1 MKGWFDAFRDDGA
14 PTLYSFSN
22 RTPVT
27 GDVSIVAVSVL
38 FATLYIAF
46 LVIFPGVR
54 KQVSSSETFIHRD
67 RHPSSSSPGKL
78 IARFAV
84 FYVIFSIT
92 KCVQSRPEK
101 ATKSKSSAEDDD
113 EAERRLLKTFS
124 SPRAGFVEMKM
135 KFSLFFDCIKPPQ
148 LIETQLWYQL
158 APKSCLI
165 FSFSRLLLQ
174 KFSTFITVTLSLFV
188 GLVILGECCDLIDD

>member
-54 KQVSSSETFIHRD
+54 KQVSKVDHVTSTNHIH
-67 RHPSSSSPGKL
+67 HHKL
-78 IARFAV
+78 
-84 FYVIFSIT
+84 T
-92 KCVQSRPEK
+92 
-101 ATKSKSSAEDDD
+101 
-113 EAERRLLKTFS
+113 
-124 SPRAGFVEMKM
+124 
-135 KFSLFFDCIKPPQ
+135 
-148 LIETQLWYQL
+148 
-158 APKSCLI
+158 
-165 FSFSRLLLQ
+165 
-174 KFSTFITVTLSLFV
+174 
-188 GLVILGECCDLIDD
+188 

>member
-54 KQVSSSETFIHRD
+54 KQVSKADHVTSTSHIH
-67 RHPSSSSPGKL
+67 HHKL
-78 IARFAV
+78 
-84 FYVIFSIT
+84 T
-92 KCVQSRPEK
+92 
-101 ATKSKSSAEDDD
+101 
-113 EAERRLLKTFS
+113 
-124 SPRAGFVEMKM
+124 
-135 KFSLFFDCIKPPQ
+135 
-148 LIETQLWYQL
+148 
-158 APKSCLI
+158 
-165 FSFSRLLLQ
+165 
-174 KFSTFITVTLSLFV
+174 
-188 GLVILGECCDLIDD
+188 

>member
-54 KQVSSSETFIHRD
+54 KQVSNEHVMEYFFEHSS
-67 RHPSSSSPGKL
+67 
-78 IARFAV
+78 
-84 FYVIFSIT
+84 
-92 KCVQSRPEK
+92 
-101 ATKSKSSAEDDD
+101 
-113 EAERRLLKTFS
+113 
-124 SPRAGFVEMKM
+124 
-135 KFSLFFDCIKPPQ
+135 
-148 LIETQLWYQL
+148 
-158 APKSCLI
+158 
-165 FSFSRLLLQ
+165 
-174 KFSTFITVTLSLFV
+174 
-188 GLVILGECCDLIDD
+188 

>member
-54 KQVSSSETFIHRD
+54 KQVSKR
-67 RHPSSSSPGKL
+67 
-78 IARFAV
+78 
-84 FYVIFSIT
+84 
-92 KCVQSRPEK
+92 
-101 ATKSKSSAEDDD
+101 AT
-113 EAERRLLKTFS
+113 RN
-124 SPRAGFVEMKM
+124 G
-135 KFSLFFDCIKPPQ
+135 I
-148 LIETQLWYQL
+148 YN
-158 APKSCLI
+158 
-165 FSFSRLLLQ
+165 FSR
-174 KFSTFITVTLSLFV
+174 IHHHHN
-188 GLVILGECCDLIDD
+188 DY